1 MKYKKLGNTDLDVSL
16 ICLGTMTWGQQNTEE
31 EGHEQ
36 MDYAVDRGVN
46 FFDTAE
52 LYSIPPKA
60 ETQGSTET
68 IIGTWFKKNK
78 NRDKIILAT
87 KVAGRSGMDW
97 FRGGETRLDK
107 KNIVAAI
114 EASLKRL
121 QTDHVDLYQ
130 LHWPDRP
137 MPMFGGGAGLYKH
150 YDMESIAISETLEVL
165 KSLVDSGKVRY
176 IGLSNE
182 TPWGLSE
189 FIRIADEM
197 NLPRVQSVQNAYN
210 LLNRTYEYGM
220 SEFYFRSEVG
230 LLAYSPLAQGYLSG
244 KYLNG
249 ARPKGSR
256 TQLFGRGQRYETESA
271 ENSIQKYVDYA
282 KEINMD
288 PSVMAN
294 AFVNSRDFV
303 TSNIIGATTME
314 QLKLA
319 IDSFEVELSEE
330 NLTYLD
336 QVHAACPN
344 PCP

>member
-1 MKYKKLGNTDLDVSL
+1 MKFKKLGNTDLDVSL

-36 MDYAVDRGVN
+36 MDYAIDQGIN

-78 NRDKIILAT
+78 NRDKVILAT
-87 KVAGRSGMDW
+87 KVAGRSGMKW

-107 KNIVAAI
+107 GNIEKAV
-114 EASLKRL
+114 EGSLKRL
-121 QTDHVDLYQ
+121 QTDYIDLYQ

-137 MPMFGGGAGLYKH
+137 MNMFGGGSGLYKH
-150 YDMESIAISETLEVL
+150 YDMETTEISETLEVL
-165 KSLVDSGKVRY
+165 KSLVNSGKVRC

-189 FIRIADEM
+189 FLRLADELD
-197 NLPRVQSVQNAYN
+197 LPRVQSVQNAYN

-220 SEFYFRSEVG
+220 SEFYHRSDVG

-244 KYLNG
+244 KYLDG
-249 ARPKGSR
+249 AMPEGSR
-256 TQLFGRGQRYETESA
+256 TKLFGRGQRYETESA
-271 ENSIQKYVDYA
+271 ENSIRKYVDYA
-282 KEINMD
+282 KEIGLD

-314 QLKLA
+314 QLRLA
-319 IDSFEVELSEE
+319 VRSYEVDLTEE
-330 NLTYLD
+330 NFEALD
-336 QVHAACPN
+336 AIHAACPN